1 MSFAPL
7 LRHHV
12 TQSKVYTLLPLLVP
26 PTWPLHISLC
36 TYASEGL
43 WVPIFFNVDCNAC
56 GLYKCIFYDVVLR
69 DIHMYSYGKSQHNY
83 VHDIS
88 QLSSL

>member
-1 MSFAPL
+1 MG
-7 LRHHV
+7 
-12 TQSKVYTLLPLLVP
+12 TN
-26 PTWPLHISLC
+26 I
-36 TYASEGL
+36 
-43 WVPIFFNVDCNAC
+43 FNVDCNPC

>member
-1 MSFAPL
+1 M
-7 LRHHV
+7 
-12 TQSKVYTLLPLLVP
+12 
-26 PTWPLHISLC
+26 
-36 TYASEGL
+36 
-43 WVPIFFNVDCNAC
+43 VPIFFNVDCNAC

-88 QLSSL
+88 EQLVSLYHTYTCAAVA